1 VPASNRSPEEIQR
14 EIADERSRIEAT
26 LNQMGSDVDDL
37 VTELRQNAI
46 ALGRR
51 ALVIAPVAGA
61 VVGAMLTAL
70 LLRRRRKKRAA
81 AD

>member
-1 VPASNRSPEEIQR
+1 VPTSNRSPEEIQR

-51 ALVIAPVAGA
+51 ALVIAPVVGA

>member
-1 VPASNRSPEEIQR
+1 MPASNRSPEEIQR

-46 ALGRR
+46 DLMRR
-51 ALVIAPVAGA
+51 ALVIAPVVGA